1 MTTKTQTPT
10 IRIISCS
17 GCWRHPRS
25 ILRSTTRTLT
35 VRRRLRCPL
44 VVRLHNGN
52 RAFTYGGEH
61 DVAAIE
67 ARHAPAG
74 SAGYRQTSGHGDEH
88 RRVSRLGLGDTHAA
102 GGTDAGPTGP
112 STTV

>member
-1 MTTKTQTPT
+1 
-10 IRIISCS
+10 RGGRAS
-17 GCWRHPRS
+17 RHAPPWCVH
-25 ILRSTTRTLT
+25 LT
-35 VRRRLRCPL
+35 VRRRMMSPL

-102 GGTDAGPTGP
+102 GGAGARPTGASPPLTP
-112 STTV
+112 S